1 MDAII
6 KVLMERD
13 GFSYEDALD
22 EYKAGMEMV
31 MSSIEDG
38 DYEAAEMDFMDNFGL
53 ESDYLM
59 DALCF

>member
-22 EYKAGMEMV
+22 EYKAGMDMV
-31 MSSIEDG
+31 MSSIEEG

-53 ESDYLM
+53 EPDYLM
-59 DALCF
+59 NALC

>member
-22 EYKAGMEMV
+22 EYKAGMELV
-31 MSSIEDG
+31 RASIDEG
-38 DYEAAEMDFMDNFGL
+38 DYEAAEMDFMDNFDL

>member
-38 DYEAAEMDFMDNFGL
+38 DFEGAEMDFMDNFGL

-59 DALCF
+59 DALC

>member
-22 EYKAGMEMV
+22 EYKAGMELV
-31 MSSIEDG
+31 RASIDEG
-38 DYEAAEMDFMDNFGL
+38 DFEAAEMDFMDNFGL

>member
-13 GFSYEDALD
+13 GFSYEEALD
-22 EYKAGMEMV
+22 EYKAGMELV
-31 MSSIEDG
+31 RASIDEG
-38 DYEAAEMDFMDNFGL
+38 DFEGAEMDFMDNFGL

-59 DALCF
+59 DALC